1 MGRLLDAI
9 MDLVFLLGVVWTI
22 SRTLRGL
29 MGGGRKG
36 VNTRPEGGQKQAP
49 SSTRGRMVR
58 DPVCGMFVSI
68 EVSHRLAQ
76 GREVLHFCS
85 QECLEAY
92 EKKTAR
98 V

>member
-9 MDLVFLLGVVWTI
+9 MDLVFLLGVVWTV

-36 VNTRPEGGQKQAP
+36 ANTQPQGGQKQAASP
-49 SSTRGRMVR
+49 ARGRMVR
-58 DPVCGMFVSI
+58 DPVCGMFVST
-68 EVSHRLAQ
+68 EVSRRLVQ

-85 QECLEAY
+85 QECLDAY

-98 V
+98 I